1 MLPRARAAL
10 PTSSFVQPDLRVVG
24 ASCTEVH
31 VKRIPARPDL
41 GHLKKQAKAL
51 LAAYRS
57 GDPAA
62 LSRFRDALP
71 AAARK
76 DDAAVAALGLRL
88 HDAQSCLAREYGFVS
103 WVDLQGFVLARI
115 AQANDPARAV
125 LLWLRAAY
133 AGEISGDNNL
143 ARPAVAARL
152 LEESPGLLGDDPYL
166 ACAIGNEDV
175 VRQAIA
181 RDPEWVRRAGGPLML
196 PPLNAVAYSSL
207 VQLPA
212 FRAGL
217 RACAKLLLD
226 AGADP
231 NQSIGS
237 RWPPAS
243 LSAPSEEFKL
253 SALYG
258 AAGMN
263 RDVEIARLLLD
274 AGADPNDGES
284 LYHSLEEPAC
294 TRLLLKAG
302 ARVGGTNAL
311 YRVLDLD
318 QRESLQLLLAHGGD
332 PNEAAPGEP
341 TSDWGRPL
349 LWAIRRR
356 RSAAHIEALLDAGAD
371 ASVRTP
377 EGVDARTLALRFGL
391 TEVAQLLAQRTGGDA
406 QLPPDE
412 EFVAACAR
420 GEEPAA
426 RRIQAAHP
434 QVISTLSPTQL
445 RLLPELAAQP
455 GCGAAVRL
463 MVALGWPVATTGG
476 DWDGSALNHAVFRG
490 DAALARFLLAHGAVW
505 TEQHGFGDNVSGSL
519 SWASLNQPTD
529 DGDWVG
535 CAEALV
541 AHGMPAA
548 QPDPGG
554 SEGVIVG
561 GRLKWFSDEV
571 TDYLLGAARA
581 P

>member
-1 MLPRARAAL
+1 M
-10 PTSSFVQPDLRVVG
+10 
-24 ASCTEVH
+24 
-31 VKRIPARPDL
+31 KRIPARPDL
-41 GHLKKQAKAL
+41 GHLKKQAKEL
-51 LAAYRS
+51 LAGYRG
-57 GDPAA
+57 GDLAA
-62 LSRFRDALP
+62 LARFRESLP
-71 AAARK
+71 VAADK
-76 DDAAVAALGLRL
+76 DDAAIAALGLRL
-88 HDAQSCLAREYGFVS
+88 HGAQSCLAREYGFVS

-125 LLWLRAAY
+125 MLWLRAAY
-133 AGEISGDNNL
+133 AGEISGGNNL
-143 ARPAVAARL
+143 ARPALAARL

-166 ACAIGNEDV
+166 ACAVGDEDLL
-175 VRQAIA
+175 RQAIA
-181 RDPEWVRRAGGPLML
+181 RDPEWVLRAGGPLLL
-196 PPLNAVAYSSL
+196 PPLNAVAHSSL

-212 FRAGL
+212 FRERL

-231 NQSIGS
+231 NRAIGS

-243 LSAPSEEFKL
+243 LAAPSETDRL

-258 AAGMN
+258 AAGQN
-263 RDVEIARLLLD
+263 RDVEITQLLLD

-302 ARVGGTNAL
+302 ARVEGTNAL

-318 QRESLQLLLAHGGD
+318 RLESLQLLLAHGGD

-371 ASVRTP
+371 ATVRTP
-377 EGVDARTLALRFGL
+377 EGIDAHTLALRFGL
-391 TEVAQLLAQRTGGDA
+391 TDVARVIAQRTGGNA

-412 EFVAACAR
+412 QFIAACAR
-420 GEEPAA
+420 GDEPAA
-426 RRIQAAHP
+426 RRIQAEHP
-434 QVISTLSPTQL
+434 QVLAMLSPTQL

-455 GCGAAVRL
+455 GCGEAVQL
-463 MVALGWPVATTGG
+463 MVELGWPIATTGG
-476 DWDGSALNHAVFRG
+476 DWEASALNQAVFRG
-490 DAALARFLLAHGAVW
+490 DAALTRFLLSHGATW
-505 TEQHGFGDNVSGSL
+505 TERHGFGDDVSGSL
-519 SWASLNQPTD
+519 SWASLNQPTK

-541 AHGMPAA
+541 AHGFPTAL
-548 QPDPGG
+548 PDPGG
-554 SEGVIVG
+554 SDGVLVG
-561 GRLKWFSDEV
+561 GRLGRFSDEV
-571 TDYLLGAARA
+571 TDFLLGASRA

>member
-1 MLPRARAAL
+1 
-10 PTSSFVQPDLRVVG
+10 
-24 ASCTEVH
+24 

-41 GHLKKQAKAL
+41 GHLKKQAKEL
-51 LAAYRS
+51 LAGYRS
-57 GDPAA
+57 GDPAT
-62 LSRFRDALP
+62 LSRFRESLP
-71 AAARK
+71 LASGKEDPAI
-76 DDAAVAALGLRL
+76 AALGLRL

-103 WVDLQGFVLARI
+103 WTDLQGFVLARI

-133 AGEISGDNNL
+133 AGEISGGNNL

-166 ACAIGNEDV
+166 ACAIGDEGV
-175 VRQAIA
+175 LRQAIA
-181 RDPEWVRRAGGPLML
+181 RDPGWVRRAGGPLLL

-212 FRAGL
+212 FRERL
-217 RACAKLLLD
+217 RTCAKLLLD

-231 NQSIGS
+231 NQAVGS

-243 LSAPSEEFKL
+243 LASPSEEDRL

-258 AAGMN
+258 AAGQN
-263 RDVEIARLLLD
+263 RDVEITRLLLD

-318 QRESLQLLLAHGGD
+318 ELESLQLLLAHGGD
-332 PNEAAPGEP
+332 PNEAAPGVP

-356 RSAAHIEALLDAGAD
+356 RSAAHIAALLDAGAD

-377 EGVDARTLALRFGL
+377 EGIDAHTLALRFGL
-391 TEVAQLLAQRTGGDA
+391 TDVARLLARRTGGDT

-412 EFVAACAR
+412 QFVAACAR
-420 GEEPAA
+420 GDGPVA
-426 RRIQAAHP
+426 RRIQAEHP
-434 QVISTLSPTQL
+434 EVVSTLSRTQL
-445 RLLPELAAQP
+445 RLLPELAAQS
-455 GCGAAVRL
+455 GCGEAVQL
-463 MVALGWPVATTGG
+463 MVELGWPIATTGG

-490 DAALARFLLAHGAVW
+490 DAVLAGFLLAHGATW

-519 SWASLNQPTD
+519 SWASLNQPAE

-535 CAEALV
+535 CAAALV

-548 QPDPGG
+548 QPDPNG
-554 SEGVIVG
+554 SDGVIVD

-571 TDYLLGAARA
+571 TDYLLGASRA

>member
-1 MLPRARAAL
+1 M
-10 PTSSFVQPDLRVVG
+10 
-24 ASCTEVH
+24 
-31 VKRIPARPDL
+31 KRIPARPDL
-41 GHLKKQAKAL
+41 GHLKKQAKEL
-51 LAAYRS
+51 LASYRR

-62 LSRFRDALP
+62 FSRFRDALP

-76 DDAAVAALGLRL
+76 DDPAIAALGLRL
-88 HDAQSCLAREYGFVS
+88 HDAQSCLAREYGFMS

-133 AGEISGDNNL
+133 AGEISGGNNL

-166 ACAIGNEDV
+166 ACAIGDADV
-175 VRQAIA
+175 LRQAIA
-181 RDPEWVRRAGGPLML
+181 RDPEWVRRAGGPLLL

-212 FRAGL
+212 FRERL
-217 RACAKLLLD
+217 RTCAKLLLD

-231 NQSIGS
+231 NQTIGS

-243 LSAPSEEFKL
+243 LAAPSETDRL

-258 AAGMN
+258 AAGQN
-263 RDVEIARLLLD
+263 RDVDITRLLLD

-284 LYHSLEEPAC
+284 LYHSVEEPAC

-318 QRESLQLLLAHGGD
+318 QLESLQLLLAHGGD

-341 TSDWGRPL
+341 SSSWGRPL

-371 ASVRTP
+371 ASARTP
-377 EGVDARTLALRFGL
+377 EGIDAHTLALRFGL
-391 TEVAQLLAQRTGGDA
+391 TDVARLLAQRIGGDA
-406 QLPPDE
+406 QLPLDE

-420 GEEPAA
+420 GDEPTA
-426 RRIQAAHP
+426 RRLQQEHP
-434 QVISTLSPTQL
+434 KVLSTLSPAQL

-455 GCGAAVRL
+455 GCGAAVQL
-463 MVALGWPVATTGG
+463 MVELGWPIATTGG
-476 DWDGSALNHAVFRG
+476 DLDGSALNQAVFRG
-490 DAALARFLLAHGAVW
+490 DAALARFLLAHGAAW
-505 TEQHGFGDNVSGSL
+505 TERHGFGDNVRGSL

-541 AHGMPAA
+541 AHGMPTV

-554 SEGVIVG
+554 SDGVIVDG
-561 GRLKWFSDEV
+561 QLTWFSDEV
-571 TDYLLGAARA
+571 TDYLLSASRA

>member
-1 MLPRARAAL
+1 M
-10 PTSSFVQPDLRVVG
+10 
-24 ASCTEVH
+24 
-31 VKRIPARPDL
+31 KRIPARPDL
-41 GHLKKQAKAL
+41 GHLKKQAKEL
-51 LAAYRS
+51 LAGYRS
-57 GDPAA
+57 GDTAA
-62 LSRFRDALP
+62 FSRFRESLP
-71 AAARK
+71 LAAGK
-76 DDAAVAALGLRL
+76 DDAAIAALGLRL

-133 AGEISGDNNL
+133 AGEISGGNNL
-143 ARPAVAARL
+143 ARPTVAARL

-166 ACAIGNEDV
+166 ACAIGDADV
-175 VRQAIA
+175 LRRAIA
-181 RDPEWVRRAGGPLML
+181 RDPEWVRRAGGPLLL

-212 FRAGL
+212 FRERL

-231 NQSIGS
+231 NQTIGS

-243 LSAPSEEFKL
+243 LAAPSDTDRL

-258 AAGMN
+258 AAGQN
-263 RDVEIARLLLD
+263 RDVEITRLLLD

-318 QRESLQLLLAHGGD
+318 RLESLQLLLAHGGD
-332 PNEAAPGEP
+332 PNEAAPGVP

-377 EGVDARTLALRFGL
+377 EGIDAHTLALRFGL
-391 TEVAQLLAQRTGGDA
+391 TDVARLLAQRTGGDA
-406 QLPPDE
+406 QLPPE
-412 EFVAACAR
+412 EQFVAACAR
-420 GEEPAA
+420 GDGATA
-426 RRIQAAHP
+426 RRVQAEHP
-434 QVISTLSPTQL
+434 QVLSALSPTQL

-455 GCGAAVRL
+455 GCGDAVQL
-463 MVALGWPVATTGG
+463 MVELGWPITTTGG

-490 DAALARFLLAHGAVW
+490 DAALTRFLLAHGATW
-505 TEQHGFGDNVSGSL
+505 TERHGFGDNVRGSL
-519 SWASLNQPTD
+519 SWASLNRPTD

-535 CAEALV
+535 CAEALL
-541 AHGMPAA
+541 AHGMPMV

-554 SEGVIVG
+554 SDGVLVDG
-561 GRLKWFSDEV
+561 QLAWFSDEV
-571 TDYLLGAARA
+571 TDYLLGASRA

>member
-1 MLPRARAAL
+1 M
-10 PTSSFVQPDLRVVG
+10 
-24 ASCTEVH
+24 
-31 VKRIPARPDL
+31 KRIPARPDL
-41 GHLKKQAKAL
+41 GHLKKQAKEL
-51 LAAYRS
+51 LASYRS

-62 LSRFRDALP
+62 LARFRESLP
-71 AAARK
+71 AAASK
-76 DDAAVAALGLRL
+76 DDPVIAALGLRL
-88 HDAQSCLAREYGFVS
+88 HDAQSCLAREYGFLS
-103 WVDLQGFVLARI
+103 WTDLQGFVLARI

-133 AGEISGDNNL
+133 AGEISGGNNL
-143 ARPAVAARL
+143 AKPALAARL

-166 ACAIGNEDV
+166 ACAIGDADV
-175 VRQAIA
+175 LRRAIA
-181 RDPEWVRRAGGPLML
+181 RDPDWVRRAGGPLLL
-196 PPLNAVAYSSL
+196 PPLNAVAYASL

-212 FRAGL
+212 FRDRL

-231 NQSIGS
+231 NQAVGS

-243 LSAPSEEFKL
+243 LDAPSEEFRL

-258 AAGMN
+258 AAGQN
-263 RDVEIARLLLD
+263 RDVEITRLLLD

-318 QRESLQLLLAHGGD
+318 QLESLRLLLAHGGD

-341 TSDWGRPL
+341 TSSWGRPL

-371 ASVRTP
+371 ASARTP
-377 EGVDARTLALRFGL
+377 EGIDAHTLALRFGL
-391 TEVAQLLAQRTGGDA
+391 TEVARLLAHRIGGNA
-406 QLPPDE
+406 RLPLDE
-412 EFVAACAR
+412 QFVAACAR
-420 GEEPAA
+420 GDGPTA
-426 RRIQAAHP
+426 RRLHEEHP
-434 QVISTLSPTQL
+434 RVLSTLSPAQL

-455 GCGAAVRL
+455 GCGEAVQL
-463 MVALGWPVATTGG
+463 MVELGWPVTTTGG
-476 DWDGSALNHAVFRG
+476 DWDASALNQAVFRG
-490 DAALARFLLAHGAVW
+490 DAALARFLLAHGAAW
-505 TEQHGFGDNVSGSL
+505 TEQHGFGDNVCGSL

-541 AHGMPAA
+541 AHGLPGA

-554 SEGVIVG
+554 SDGVIVD

-571 TDYLLGAARA
+571 TDFLLGASRT

>member
-1 MLPRARAAL
+1 MLPRTRAAL

-51 LAAYRS
+51 LASYRS

-76 DDAAVAALGLRL
+76 DDAAIAALGLRL

-133 AGEISGDNNL
+133 AGEISGGNNL

-152 LEESPGLLGDDPYL
+152 LEESPGLLGDDPHL

-175 VRQAIA
+175 LRQAIA
-181 RDPEWVRRAGGPLML
+181 RDPGWARRAGGPLLL

-212 FRAGL
+212 FRERL

-231 NQSIGS
+231 NQAIGS

-243 LSAPSEEFKL
+243 LAAPSVEDRL

-258 AAGMN
+258 AAGQN
-263 RDVEIARLLLD
+263 RDVEITRLLLD
-274 AGADPNDGES
+274 ADADPNDGES
-284 LYHSLEEPAC
+284 LYHSLEAPAC

-318 QRESLQLLLAHGGD
+318 QLESLQLLLAHGGD

-377 EGVDARTLALRFGL
+377 EGVDARRLALRFGL
-391 TEVAQLLAQRTGGDA
+391 TEVAQLLAQWAGGDA
-406 QLPPDE
+406 QLPPDD
-412 EFVAACAR
+412 EFIAACAR
-420 GEEPAA
+420 GDGPAA
-426 RRIQAAHP
+426 RRILTEHP

-455 GCGAAVRL
+455 GCGAAVQL
-463 MVALGWPVATTGG
+463 MVELGWPVATTGG
-476 DWDGSALNHAVFRG
+476 DWEGSALNHAVFRG
-490 DAALARFLLAHGAVW
+490 DAALARFLLAHGATW

-535 CAEALV
+535 CAEALL
-541 AHGMPAA
+541 AHGMPGA

-554 SEGVIVG
+554 SDGVLVD

-571 TDYLLGAARA
+571 TDYLLGASRV